1 MSSIYIHIPYCK
13 QKCSYCSFYY
23 RISQKDKKEMMNSL
37 KKEIELRKHYLNKN
51 PIETIYFG
59 GGTPSILN
67 ESEISLL
74 INTITENYTVINNA
88 EISLECNPDDLTK
101 KKVQNLKKSGVNR
114 LSIGIQSFNDEDL
127 KFMNRSHN
135 SSQAIESVQ
144 LAKEIGFNNI
154 SIDLMYSLPKQSLKK
169 WKKNLDIAFSLGIQH
184 ISAYSLTIE
193 EKTKL
198 RYLLRKGEFSE
209 LDDIAS
215 SEHFDLLMIE
225 AEKNKFI
232 QYEISNFGL
241 NGFFSK
247 HNSKYWQGGH
257 YLGIGPSAH
266 SYNGEIRSWN
276 INSNTKYI
284 EDISE
289 NKIKYEEEIL
299 SNFQKYNDYIMTS
312 LRTISGVNLNYIK
325 QEYGE
330 NSLVYFN
337 DELQKWIKS
346 EHVFIEKEIAYLSKK
361 GKYISDNICSDLFK
375 VD

>member
-1 MSSIYIHIPYCK
+1 MI
-13 QKCSYCSFYY
+13 
-23 RISQKDKKEMMNSL
+23 NSL
-37 KKEIELRKHYLNKN
+37 KKEIELRKHYLNN
-51 PIETIYFG
+51 TTIETIYFG
-59 GGTPSILN
+59 GGTPSILT

-74 INTITENYTVINNA
+74 INTISENYTVINNA
-88 EISLECNPDDLTK
+88 EISLECNPDDLTRE
-101 KKVQNLKKSGVNR
+101 KVQNLKKAGINR
-114 LSIGIQSFNDEDL
+114 LSIGIQSFNNEDL
-127 KFMNRSHN
+127 KFMNRSH
-135 SSQAIESVQ
+135 SSLQAIESVQ

-154 SIDLMYSLPKQSLKK
+154 SIDLMYSLPKQSLEK
-169 WKKNLDIAFSLGIQH
+169 WKKNLDIAFSLEIQH

-198 RYLLRKGEFSE
+198 KYLLKKGEFSE

-215 SEHFDLLMIE
+215 SEHFDLLMME

-247 HNSKYWQGGH
+247 HNSKYWQSGH

-266 SYNGEIRSWN
+266 SYNGETRSWN
-276 INSNTKYI
+276 VNSNTKYI
-284 EDISE
+284 EGISE

-330 NSLVYFN
+330 NYLIYFN
-337 DELQKWIKS
+337 NELQKWIKS
-346 EHVFIEKEIAYLSKK
+346 EHVFIEKEIVYLRKK

>member
-23 RISQKDKKEMMNSL
+23 RISQKDKKEMINSL
-37 KKEIELRKHYLNKN
+37 KKEIELRKHYLNNN

-59 GGTPSILN
+59 GGTPSILT

-74 INTITENYTVINNA
+74 INTISENYTVINNA
-88 EISLECNPDDLTK
+88 EISLECNPDDLTRE
-101 KKVQNLKKSGVNR
+101 KVQNLKKAGINR

-154 SIDLMYSLPKQSLKK
+154 SIDLMYSLPQQSLEE
-169 WKKNLDIAFSLGIQH
+169 WKKNLDIAFSLEIQH

-198 RYLLRKGEFSE
+198 KYLLKKGEFSE
-209 LDDIAS
+209 LEEIAS

-225 AEKNKFI
+225 AEKHKFI

-241 NGFFSK
+241 DGFFSK
-247 HNSKYWQGGH
+247 HNSKYWQGSY

-266 SYNGEIRSWN
+266 SYNGETRSWN
-276 INSNTKYI
+276 VNSNTKYI
-284 EDISE
+284 ENISQ
-289 NKIKYEEEIL
+289 NKLPLEIEVL
-299 SNFQKYNDYIMTS
+299 SNSQKYNDYIMTS
-312 LRTISGVNLNYIK
+312 LRTIYGLDFNYIK
-325 QEYGE
+325 EKHGNKYLIFLK
-330 NSLVYFN
+330 N
-337 DELQKWIKS
+337 ELQKWIKS
-346 EHVFIEKEIAYLSKK
+346 EHVFIEKEIVYLSKK

>member
-1 MSSIYIHIPYCK
+1 MI
-13 QKCSYCSFYY
+13 
-23 RISQKDKKEMMNSL
+23 NSL
-37 KKEIELRKHYLNKN
+37 KKEIELRKHYLNN
-51 PIETIYFG
+51 NTIETIYFG
-59 GGTPSILN
+59 GGTPSILT

-101 KKVQNLKKSGVNR
+101 KKVQNLKKSGINR

-154 SIDLMYSLPKQSLKK
+154 SIDLMYSLPKQSLEK
-169 WKKNLDIAFSLGIQH
+169 WKKNLDIAFSLEIQH

-198 RYLLRKGEFSE
+198 KSLLKKGEFSE

-215 SEHFDLLMIE
+215 SEHFDLLMME

-247 HNSKYWQGGH
+247 HNSKYWQAGH

-266 SYNGEIRSWN
+266 SYNGETRSWN
-276 INSNTKYI
+276 VNSNTKYI
-284 EDISE
+284 EGISE
-289 NKIKYEEEIL
+289 NKVKYGEEI
-299 SNFQKYNDYIMTS
+299 
-312 LRTISGVNLNYIK
+312 
-325 QEYGE
+325 
-330 NSLVYFN
+330 
-337 DELQKWIKS
+337 
-346 EHVFIEKEIAYLSKK
+346 
-361 GKYISDNICSDLFK
+361 
-375 VD
+375 

>member
-23 RISQKDKKEMMNSL
+23 RISQKDKKEMINSL
-37 KKEIELRKHYLNKN
+37 KKEIELRKQYLNN
-51 PIETIYFG
+51 NTIETIYFG
-59 GGTPSILN
+59 GGTPSILT

-101 KKVQNLKKSGVNR
+101 KKVQNLKKSGINR

-154 SIDLMYSLPKQSLKK
+154 SIDLMYSLPQQSLEK
-169 WKKNLDIAFSLGIQH
+169 WKKNLDIAFSLEIQH

-198 RYLLRKGEFSE
+198 KSLLKKGEFSE

-215 SEHFDLLMIE
+215 SEHFDLLMME

-247 HNSKYWQGGH
+247 HNSKYWQAGH

-266 SYNGEIRSWN
+266 SYNGETRSWN
-276 INSNTKYI
+276 VNSNTKYI
-284 EDISE
+284 QDISE
-289 NKIKYEEEIL
+289 NKIECEEEIL

-330 NSLVYFN
+330 NYLIYFN
-337 DELQKWIKS
+337 NELHKWIKS
-346 EHVFIEKEIAYLSKK
+346 EHVFIEKEIVYLSKK

>member
-1 MSSIYIHIPYCK
+1 MI
-13 QKCSYCSFYY
+13 
-23 RISQKDKKEMMNSL
+23 NSL
-37 KKEIELRKHYLNKN
+37 KKEIELRKHYLNN
-51 PIETIYFG
+51 TTIETIYFG
-59 GGTPSILN
+59 GGTPSILT

-88 EISLECNPDDLTK
+88 EISLECNPDDLTRE
-101 KKVQNLKKSGVNR
+101 KVQNLKKAGINR
-114 LSIGIQSFNDEDL
+114 LSIGIQSFNNEDL
-127 KFMNRSHN
+127 KFMNRSH
-135 SSQAIESVQ
+135 SSLQAIESVQ

-154 SIDLMYSLPKQSLKK
+154 SIDLMYSLPKQSLEK
-169 WKKNLDIAFSLGIQH
+169 WKKNLDIAFSLEIQH

-198 RYLLRKGEFSE
+198 KYLLKKGEFSE

-215 SEHFDLLMIE
+215 SEHFDLLMME

-247 HNSKYWQGGH
+247 HNSKYWQAGH

-266 SYNGEIRSWN
+266 SYNGETRSWN
-276 INSNTKYI
+276 VNSNTKYI
-284 EDISE
+284 EGISE

-330 NSLVYFN
+330 NYLIYFN
-337 DELQKWIKS
+337 NELQKWIKS
-346 EHVFIEKEIAYLSKK
+346 EHVFIEKGTVYLSKK
-361 GKYISDNICSDLFK
+361 GKYISDNICADLFK

>member
-1 MSSIYIHIPYCK
+1 MI
-13 QKCSYCSFYY
+13 
-23 RISQKDKKEMMNSL
+23 NSL
-37 KKEIELRKHYLNKN
+37 KKEIELRKNYLNN
-51 PIETIYFG
+51 NTIETIYFG
-59 GGTPSILN
+59 GGTPSILE

-74 INTITENYTVINNA
+74 INTIFENYTVINNT

-101 KKVQNLKKSGVNR
+101 KKVQNLKKSGINR
-114 LSIGIQSFNDEDL
+114 LSIGIQSFNNQDL
-127 KFMNRSHN
+127 EFMNRSHN

-154 SIDLMYSLPKQSLKK
+154 SIDLMYSLPKQSLEK
-169 WKKNLDIAFSLGIQH
+169 WKENLDIAFSLGIQH

-198 RYLLRKGEFSE
+198 KYLLKKGEFSE
-209 LDDIAS
+209 LDDIDS
-215 SEHFDLLMIE
+215 SEHFNLLMME

-247 HNSKYWQGGH
+247 HNSKYWQAGH

-266 SYNGEIRSWN
+266 SYNGETRSWN
-276 INSNTKYI
+276 VNSNTKYI
-284 EDISE
+284 EGISE
-289 NKIKYEEEIL
+289 NKIRYDEEIL
-299 SNFQKYNDYIMTS
+299 SNSQKYNDYIMTS
-312 LRTISGVNLNYIK
+312 LRTIYGINFNYIK
-325 QEYGE
+325 KEYGE
-330 NSLVYFN
+330 NYLIFFKT
-337 DELQKWIKS
+337 ELQKWIKS
-346 EHVFIEKEIAYLSKK
+346 EHVYIENKIAYLSKK

>member
-1 MSSIYIHIPYCK
+1 MI
-13 QKCSYCSFYY
+13 
-23 RISQKDKKEMMNSL
+23 NSL
-37 KKEIELRKHYLNKN
+37 KKEIELRKHYLNN
-51 PIETIYFG
+51 NTIETIYFG
-59 GGTPSILN
+59 GGTPSILT

-74 INTITENYTVINNA
+74 INTISENYTVINNA
-88 EISLECNPDDLTK
+88 EISLECNPDDLTRE
-101 KKVQNLKKSGVNR
+101 KVQNLKKAGINR

-154 SIDLMYSLPKQSLKK
+154 SIDLMYSLPKQSLEK
-169 WKKNLDIAFSLGIQH
+169 WKKNLDIAFSLEIQH

-198 RYLLRKGEFSE
+198 KYLLKKGEFSE

-247 HNSKYWQGGH
+247 HNSKYWQAGH

-266 SYNGEIRSWN
+266 SYNGETRSWN
-276 INSNTKYI
+276 VNSNTKYI
-284 EDISE
+284 QDISE
-289 NKIKYEEEIL
+289 NKIECEEEIL

-312 LRTISGVNLNYIK
+312 LRTISGVNLDYIK
-325 QEYGE
+325 QEYGV
-330 NSLVYFN
+330 NYLKYFN
-337 DELQKWIKS
+337 NELQKWIKS
-346 EHVFIEKEIAYLSKK
+346 EHVFIEKEIVYLSKK
-361 GKYISDNICSDLFK
+361 GKYISDNICADLFK

>member
-1 MSSIYIHIPYCK
+1 MI
-13 QKCSYCSFYY
+13 
-23 RISQKDKKEMMNSL
+23 NSL
-37 KKEIELRKHYLNKN
+37 KKEIELRKHYLNN
-51 PIETIYFG
+51 NTIETIYFG
-59 GGTPSILN
+59 GGTPSILT

-74 INTITENYTVINNA
+74 INTISENYTVINNA
-88 EISLECNPDDLTK
+88 EISLECNPDDLTRE
-101 KKVQNLKKSGVNR
+101 KVQNLKKAGINR

-154 SIDLMYSLPKQSLKK
+154 SIDLMYSLPKQSLEK
-169 WKKNLDIAFSLGIQH
+169 WKKNLDIAFSLEIQH

-198 RYLLRKGEFSE
+198 KYLLKKGEFSE
-209 LDDIAS
+209 LNDIAS

-247 HNSKYWQGGH
+247 HNSKYWQAGH

-266 SYNGEIRSWN
+266 SYDGKNKRSWN
-276 INSNTKYI
+276 VKQNNLYINSI
-284 EDISE
+284 QE
-289 NKIKYEEEIL
+289 NKLLFTEETLSQNDRFNEI
-299 SNFQKYNDYIMTS
+299 IMTG
-312 LRTISGVNLNYIK
+312 LRTSSGVSLKHIK
-325 QEYGE
+325 KVIGKKYADFLEE
-330 NSLVYFN
+330 NSKKRVLLN
-337 DELQKWIKS
+337 DLYWDGDYL
-346 EHVFIEKEIAYLSKK
+346 HVSKK
-361 GKYISDNICSDLFK
+361 SKFLSDGIASELFILN
-375 VD
+375 

>member
-1 MSSIYIHIPYCK
+1 MI
-13 QKCSYCSFYY
+13 
-23 RISQKDKKEMMNSL
+23 NSL
-37 KKEIELRKHYLNKN
+37 KKEIELRKQYLNN
-51 PIETIYFG
+51 NTIETIYFG
-59 GGTPSILN
+59 GGTPSILT

-101 KKVQNLKKSGVNR
+101 KKVQNLKKSGINR

-154 SIDLMYSLPKQSLKK
+154 SIDLMYSLPKQSLEK
-169 WKKNLDIAFSLGIQH
+169 WKKNLDIAFSLEIQH

-198 RYLLRKGEFSE
+198 KSLLKKGEFSE

-215 SEHFDLLMIE
+215 SEHFDLLMME

-247 HNSKYWQGGH
+247 HNSKYWQAGH

-266 SYNGEIRSWN
+266 SYNGETRSWN
-276 INSNTKYI
+276 VNSNTKYI
-284 EDISE
+284 QDISE
-289 NKIKYEEEIL
+289 NKIECEEEIL

-330 NSLVYFN
+330 NYLIYFN
-337 DELQKWIKS
+337 NELHKWIKS
-346 EHVFIEKEIAYLSKK
+346 EHVFIEKEIVYLSKK

>member
-1 MSSIYIHIPYCK
+1 MI
-13 QKCSYCSFYY
+13 
-23 RISQKDKKEMMNSL
+23 NSL
-37 KKEIELRKHYLNKN
+37 KKEIELRKHYLNN
-51 PIETIYFG
+51 NTIETIYFG
-59 GGTPSILN
+59 GGTPSILT

-88 EISLECNPDDLTK
+88 EISLECNPDDLTRE
-101 KKVQNLKKSGVNR
+101 KVQNLKKAGINR

-135 SSQAIESVQ
+135 SSQAIESVK

-154 SIDLMYSLPKQSLKK
+154 SIDLMYSLPKQSLEK
-169 WKKNLDIAFSLGIQH
+169 WKKNLDIAFSLEIQH

-198 RYLLRKGEFSE
+198 KYLLKKGEFSE
-209 LDDIAS
+209 LDDIDS
-215 SEHFDLLMIE
+215 SEHFNLLMME

-247 HNSKYWQGGH
+247 HNSKYWQAGH

-266 SYNGEIRSWN
+266 SYNGETRSWN
-276 INSNTKYI
+276 VNSNTKYI
-284 EDISE
+284 EGISE
-289 NKIKYEEEIL
+289 NKIKYDEEIL

-312 LRTISGVNLNYIK
+312 LRTILGVDLDYIK

-330 NSLVYFN
+330 NYLIYFN
-337 DELQKWIKS
+337 NELQK
-346 EHVFIEKEIAYLSKK
+346 
-361 GKYISDNICSDLFK
+361 
-375 VD
+375 

>member
-13 QKCSYCSFYY
+13 QKCSYCNFYY
-23 RISQKDKKEMMNSL
+23 RTSQKDKKEMINSL
-37 KKEIELRKHYLNKN
+37 KKEIELRKQYLNN
-51 PIETIYFG
+51 NTIETIYFG
-59 GGTPSILN
+59 GGTPSILT

-74 INTITENYTVINNA
+74 INTISENYTVINNA

-101 KKVQNLKKSGVNR
+101 KKVQNLKKSGINR

-154 SIDLMYSLPKQSLKK
+154 SIDLMYSLPKQSLEK
-169 WKKNLDIAFSLGIQH
+169 WKKNLDIAFSLEIQH

-198 RYLLRKGEFSE
+198 KSLLKKGEFSE

-215 SEHFDLLMIE
+215 SEHFDLLIME

-247 HNSKYWQGGH
+247 HNSKYWQADH

-266 SYNGEIRSWN
+266 SYNGETRSWN
-276 INSNTKYI
+276 VSNNKKYI
-284 EDISE
+284 EHILNNILPSE
-289 NKIKYEEEIL
+289 TEVLTEN
-299 SNFQKYNDYIMTS
+299 QKYNEYVFTS
-312 LRTISGVNLNYIK
+312 LRTMWGINLK
-325 QEYGE
+325 LLKEK
-330 NSLVYFN
+330 FN
-337 DELQKWIKS
+337 
-346 EHVFIEKEIAYLSKK
+346 KEISNYLLLQSVKWEKTSDIIKTNNSIKLSQK
-361 GKYISDNICSDLFK
+361 GKLLADAVASDLFI
-375 VD
+375 V

>member
-23 RISQKDKKEMMNSL
+23 KISQKDKKEMINSL
-37 KKEIELRKHYLNKN
+37 KKEIELRKHYLNN
-51 PIETIYFG
+51 NTIETIYFG
-59 GGTPSILN
+59 GGTPSILT

-88 EISLECNPDDLTK
+88 EISLECNPDDLTRE
-101 KKVQNLKKSGVNR
+101 KVQNLKKAGINR

-135 SSQAIESVQ
+135 SSQAIESVK

-154 SIDLMYSLPKQSLKK
+154 SIDLMYSLPKQSLEK
-169 WKKNLDIAFSLGIQH
+169 WKKNLDIAFSLEIQH

-198 RYLLRKGEFSE
+198 KSLLKKGEFSE

-215 SEHFDLLMIE
+215 SEHFDLLMME

-247 HNSKYWQGGH
+247 HNSKYWQAGH

-266 SYNGEIRSWN
+266 SYNGETRSWN
-276 INSNTKYI
+276 VNSNTKYI
-284 EDISE
+284 QDISE
-289 NKIKYEEEIL
+289 NKIECEEEIL

-330 NSLVYFN
+330 NYLIYFN
-337 DELQKWIKS
+337 NELHKWIKS
-346 EHVFIEKEIAYLSKK
+346 EHVFIEKEIVYLSKK